1 VAELLEVA
9 ELRKGFSRGSQW
21 CAVLDGAS
29 FKVHPAEVIAI
40 FGSRLVGKTTL
51 LRLVAG
57 IEMPDGG
64 KVRLD
69 GEDLTRL
76 SDKRRS
82 NLLGHD
88 VIWLDRDGPAL
99 DVEVSRYVGW
109 PLAMQGRGRRD
120 VERRAAQVL
129 EQVGASGCA
138 TQRWCEISNWQR
150 VLVGLARAFADRPRL
165 LVIDDLLD
173 ALGPRHTQEASDML
187 RSLLEGAQ
195 PGCCVLMS
203 CSDMESALFADRVLS
218 LNAGVLQPLSG
229 QLSDGR
235 GNGGPSD
242 GAEVIPFPLR
252 DETRESRSAGH
263 P

>member
-1 VAELLEVA
+1 MGELLEVA
-9 ELRKGFSRGSQW
+9 GLRKGFSRGSQW

-29 FKVHPAEVIAI
+29 FEVHSGEVVAI

-57 IEMPDGG
+57 METPDGG
-64 KVRLD
+64 NVRFD
-69 GEDLTRL
+69 GVDLTRL
-76 SDKRRS
+76 SDRQRS

-88 VIWLDRDGPAL
+88 IVWLDRDGPAL

-109 PLAMQGRGRRD
+109 PLAMCGRGRRE

-129 EQVGASGCA
+129 AQVGASGCA

-173 ALGPRHTQEASDML
+173 TLGPRRTEKASDLL

-195 PGCCVLMS
+195 PGCGVLMS

-218 LNAGVLQPLSG
+218 LGAGALHRFGG
-229 QLSDGR
+229 QL
-235 GNGGPSD
+235 PD
-242 GAEVIPFPLR
+242 GAEVIPFPPR
-252 DETRESRSAGH
+252 EETRESHGTGR